1 MDAGRVV
8 TLDAHHHQDGDCRR
22 ERTKMHDVTVLV
34 LRLDLGFGAKGSSRW
49 MRTSSTK
56 MLDAHHHK
64 NAEMHLGAK
73 MQKTNATGCHTGCAP
88 PLEKWRLETTK
99 MHGDSK

>member
-8 TLDAHHHQDGDCRR
+8 TLDAHHHQDGDWRR

-73 MQKTNATGCHTGCAP
+73 MQKTNATGCHTTAR
-88 PLEKWRLETTK
+88 KMET
-99 MHGDSK
+99 GDHQDAW

>member
-8 TLDAHHHQDGDCRR
+8 TLDAHHHQDGDWRR

-49 MRTSSTK
+49 MHTSSTK

-73 MQKTNATGCHTGCAP
+73 MQKNKCNGSSHWMCTTARKMETGDHQDA
-88 PLEKWRLETTK
+88 W
-99 MHGDSK
+99 

>member
-1 MDAGRVV
+1 
-8 TLDAHHHQDGDCRR
+8 
-22 ERTKMHDVTVLV
+22 MHDVTVLV

-99 MHGDSK
+99 MHYASK